1 MRLLHIS
8 DVHFG
13 IETYSRTDPQTGL
26 PTRLLDFMHAFDRAV
41 RAAEEMGIDAVLF
54 TGDAYKSRDPNPTVQ
69 REFAKRIQKI
79 AAKGIPVFLL
89 TGNHDLPNM
98 SSRAHAIEIFDT
110 LGVPNV
116 HVAREIGF
124 HTLHTKSGPLQIVAL
139 PWVTRSGLIAKE
151 EYRGRSLNELDELMT
166 ERIEKS
172 LEARIKKIDPE
183 IPSILAVHATV
194 HGAVYSSERSIMLG
208 QDLIVQK
215 SMLKVEN
222 FDYVAVGHIHK
233 QQVIN
238 AEVPIVYPGSIERID
253 FGEEKEDKGF
263 VIVEIAD
270 PGFGRSHRQTEHRFV
285 PDYMT
290 RPFRTLELN
299 IEGIENDGLLNPT
312 SAVIQELQRKA
323 AEDGLAEAIVRLKIK
338 LRPEQES
345 ALRENEIR
353 NVLNE
358 FKVYQIASITKET
371 DRQRRTRLANIS
383 VEELTPLQLLEKYL
397 ESKRID
403 PQRMEIL
410 LKRADALINRV
421 GIE

>member
-1 MRLLHIS
+1 
-8 DVHFG
+8 
-13 IETYSRTDPQTGL
+13 
-26 PTRLLDFMHAFDRAV
+26 
-41 RAAEEMGIDAVLF
+41 
-54 TGDAYKSRDPNPTVQ
+54 
-69 REFAKRIQKI
+69 
-79 AAKGIPVFLL
+79 
-89 TGNHDLPNM
+89 
-98 SSRAHAIEIFDT
+98 
-110 LGVPNV
+110 
-116 HVAREIGF
+116 
-124 HTLHTKSGPLQIVAL
+124 
-139 PWVTRSGLIAKE
+139 
-151 EYRGRSLNELDELMT
+151 
-166 ERIEKS
+166 
-172 LEARIKKIDPE
+172 
-183 IPSILAVHATV
+183 
-194 HGAVYSSERSIMLG
+194 
-208 QDLIVQK
+208 
-215 SMLKVEN
+215 MLKVEN

-270 PGFGRSHRQTEHRFV
+270 PGFGRNLRRTEHHFV

-299 IEGIENDGLLNPT
+299 IEGIEDDGLLNPT
-312 SAVIQELQRKA
+312 SAVIQQLQRKA
-323 AEDGLAEAIVRLKIK
+323 SEDGLAEAIVRLKIK
-338 LRPEQES
+338 LRPEQEG

-353 NVLNE
+353 NALNE

-383 VEELTPLQLLEKYL
+383 VEELTPIQLLEKYL

-410 LKRADALINRV
+410 IKRADALINRV